1 MSLIIRQA
9 LAKNA
14 QEKRA
19 MQAQW
24 NHVQELRNA
33 GDPAMRAFLQMTNAG
48 RSPAEAYREFDATT
62 KIEVNP
68 MGEFATL
75 TRLMQKARPV
85 NIGKTLYEYRKSSDM
100 DNGQTSMSGQIGVK
114 LDHTD
119 YGYAG
124 VIVPVHDKGFGRSW
138 RNVEAMRSE
147 GFDALVDD
155 AREAELGLMRTMNSF
170 LFAGNVGLSVD
181 GQKWLGLT
189 SGSESTVDTYVP
201 TIDISSSTATAIEI
215 QTEIKTARDRLR
227 ITNNCVNP
235 VRLGV
240 SAAAMSNMEKFVSAD
255 TWWSGTIKDLVLKLE
270 GIAEIYIDSALTGGK
285 FIMYWDDQMGLHPV
299 VGMGINT
306 YAVPRQFHN
315 SDFAFVKWSAVGF
328 CAKTSFSG
336 KKCVLFGNK

>member
-24 NHVQELRNA
+24 NHVQELRSA
-33 GDPAMRAFLQMTNAG
+33 GDPAMKAFLQMTNAG

-138 RNVEAMRSE
+138 RDVEAMRSE

-170 LFAGNVGLSVD
+170 LFAGNAGLSVD

-201 TIDISSSTATAIEI
+201 TVDISSPTATAIEI
-215 QTEIKTARDRLR
+215 QTEIKVARDRLR

-235 VRLGV
+235 VRVGV
-240 SAAAMSNMEKFVSAD
+240 SAAAMSNMERFVSAE
-255 TWWSGTIKDLVLKLE
+255 TWTLGTIKDLVLKLE

>member
-33 GDPAMRAFLQMTNAG
+33 GDPAMQAFLQMTNAG

-62 KIEVNP
+62 KIEVTP

-138 RNVEAMRSE
+138 RDVEAMRSE

-170 LFAGNVGLSVD
+170 LFAGNAGLSVD

-201 TIDISSSTATAIEI
+201 TVDISSPTATAIEI
-215 QTEIKTARDRLR
+215 QNEIKVARDRLR

-235 VRLGV
+235 VRIGV
-240 SAAAMSNMEKFVSAD
+240 SAAAMSNMERFVSAD
-255 TWWSGTIKDLVLKLE
+255 TWCGTIKDLVLKLE

-336 KKCVLFGNK
+336 KKCVLFANK

>member
-1 MSLIIRQA
+1 MSLIIRAA

-24 NHVQELRNA
+24 DHVQQLRNA
-33 GDPAMRAFLQMTNAG
+33 GAASMDALIQMTNAG

-75 TRLMQKARPV
+75 TRLLQKSRPV

-100 DNGQTSMSGQIGVK
+100 DNGQTSMTGQIGVK

-119 YGYAG
+119 YGYSG
-124 VIVPVHDKGFGRSW
+124 VIVPIHDKGFGRSW
-138 RNVEAMRSE
+138 RDVEAMRSD

-155 AREAELGLMRTMNSF
+155 AREAELGLMRTMNGF
-170 LFAGNVGLSVD
+170 LFNGSSALSVD
-181 GQKWLGLT
+181 GNKWLGLF
-189 SGSESTVDTYVP
+189 GDATVDSYVP
-201 TIDISSSTATAIEI
+201 TVDISSGTATAQEI
-215 QTEIKTARDRLR
+215 QTEIRTARDRLR
-227 ITNNCVNP
+227 ITNNCVAP

-240 SAAAMSNMEKFVSAD
+240 SAAAMSNMERFVD
-255 TWWSGTIKDLVLKLE
+255 PQTWTLGTIKDLVMRLE

-285 FIMYWDDQMGLHPV
+285 FIMYWDDQQGLHPV

-336 KKCVLFGNK
+336 KKCVVYGDK

>member
-24 NHVQELRNA
+24 DHVQELRNA
-33 GDPAMRAFLQMTNAG
+33 GNPAMQAFLQMTNAG

-124 VIVPVHDKGFGRSW
+124 VIVPVHDTGFGRSW
-138 RNVEAMRSE
+138 RDVEAMRSE

-170 LFAGNVGLSVD
+170 LFAGNAGLSVD

-189 SGSESTVDTYVP
+189 SGSESP
-201 TIDISSSTATAIEI
+201 RPLISAPLPLP
-215 QTEIKTARDRLR
+215 RLR
-227 ITNNCVNP
+227 SRLKSRWP
-235 VRLGV
+235 VTVCASPTTALIR
-240 SAAAMSNMEKFVSAD
+240 FVLVYLPRQCP
-255 TWWSGTIKDLVLKLE
+255 TWSG
-270 GIAEIYIDSALTGGK
+270 S
-285 FIMYWDDQMGLHPV
+285 
-299 VGMGINT
+299 
-306 YAVPRQFHN
+306 
-315 SDFAFVKWSAVGF
+315 
-328 CAKTSFSG
+328 
-336 KKCVLFGNK
+336 

>member
-19 MQAQW
+19 MLAQW
-24 NHVQELRNA
+24 NHVQELRSA
-33 GDPAMRAFLQMTNAG
+33 GDPAMKAFLQMTNAG

-138 RNVEAMRSE
+138 RDVEAMRSE

-170 LFAGNVGLSVD
+170 LFAGNAGLSVD

-189 SGSESTVDTYVP
+189 SGSETTVDTYTP

-215 QTEIKTARDRLR
+215 QTEIKVARDRLR

-235 VRLGV
+235 VRIGV
-240 SAAAMSNMEKFVSAD
+240 SAAAMSNMERFVTPERMD
-255 TWWSGTIKDLVLKLE
+255 KTIKDLVLQLE

>member
-33 GDPAMRAFLQMTNAG
+33 GDPAMQAFLQMTNAG

-138 RNVEAMRSE
+138 RDVEAMRSE

-155 AREAELGLMRTMNSF
+155 AREAELGLVVHRNDH
-170 LFAGNVGLSVD
+170 ASV
-181 GQKWLGLT
+181 T
-189 SGSESTVDTYVP
+189 
-201 TIDISSSTATAIEI
+201 
-215 QTEIKTARDRLR
+215 
-227 ITNNCVNP
+227 
-235 VRLGV
+235 
-240 SAAAMSNMEKFVSAD
+240 
-255 TWWSGTIKDLVLKLE
+255 
-270 GIAEIYIDSALTGGK
+270 
-285 FIMYWDDQMGLHPV
+285 V
-299 VGMGINT
+299 VGVIQLHANLT
-306 YAVPRQFHN
+306 
-315 SDFAFVKWSAVGF
+315 
-328 CAKTSFSG
+328 
-336 KKCVLFGNK
+336 

>member
-24 NHVQELRNA
+24 NHVQELRSA
-33 GDPAMRAFLQMTNAG
+33 GDPAMKAFLQMTNAG
-48 RSPAEAYREFDATT
+48 RSPADAYREFDATT

-138 RNVEAMRSE
+138 RDVEAMRSE

-170 LFAGNVGLSVD
+170 LFAGNAGLSVD

-189 SGSESTVDTYVP
+189 SGSETTVDTYVP

-215 QTEIKTARDRLR
+215 QTEIKVARDRLR

-235 VRLGV
+235 VRIGV
-240 SAAAMSNMEKFVSAD
+240 SAAAMSNMERFVTPERMD
-255 TWWSGTIKDLVLKLE
+255 KTIKDLVLQLE

>member
-1 MSLIIRQA
+1 
-9 LAKNA
+9 
-14 QEKRA
+14 
-19 MQAQW
+19 
-24 NHVQELRNA
+24 
-33 GDPAMRAFLQMTNAG
+33 
-48 RSPAEAYREFDATT
+48 
-62 KIEVNP
+62 
-68 MGEFATL
+68 
-75 TRLMQKARPV
+75 
-85 NIGKTLYEYRKSSDM
+85 
-100 DNGQTSMSGQIGVK
+100 
-114 LDHTD
+114 
-119 YGYAG
+119 
-124 VIVPVHDKGFGRSW
+124 VHDKGFGRSW
-138 RNVEAMRSE
+138 RDVEAMRSE

-170 LFAGNVGLSVD
+170 LFAGNAGLSVD

-189 SGSESTVDTYVP
+189 SGSESTIDTYVP

-215 QTEIKTARDRLR
+215 QTEIKVARDRLR

-235 VRLGV
+235 VRIGV
-240 SAAAMSNMEKFVSAD
+240 SAAAMSNMERFVSAD
-255 TWWSGTIKDLVLKLE
+255 TWTLGTIKDLVLKLE

-336 KKCVLFGNK
+336 KKCVLFANK

>member
-24 NHVQELRNA
+24 NHVQELRSA
-33 GDPAMRAFLQMTNAG
+33 GDPAMKAFLQMTNAG

-138 RNVEAMRSE
+138 RDVEAMRSE

-170 LFAGNVGLSVD
+170 LFAGNAGLSVD

-189 SGSESTVDTYVP
+189 SGTESTIDTYVP
-201 TIDISSSTATAIEI
+201 TVDISDTAATATQI
-215 QTEIKTARDRLR
+215 QTEIKVARDRLR

-240 SAAAMSNMEKFVSAD
+240 SAAAMSNMERFVAPERID
-255 TWWSGTIKDLVLKLE
+255 VTIKDLVMRLE